1 MGLGSGLGLGVGK
14 LSPFTPNL
22 YGSNSNIIN
31 DVLTGVSLYTSVLGG
46 EVVTMFRAMIFRDE
60 SIAV

>member
-22 YGSNSNIIN
+22 YGRNSNIIN
-31 DVLTGVSLYTSVLGG
+31 DVMTGVSLLPIVWG

>member
-31 DVLTGVSLYTSVLGG
+31 DVMTGVSLYLSVWG
-46 EVVTMFRAMIFRDE
+46 EVVTMFRATIFRDK
-60 SIAV
+60 SLAV

>member
-31 DVLTGVSLYTSVLGG
+31 DVMTGVSLYTSVWGG
-46 EVVTMFRAMIFRDE
+46 KW
-60 SIAV
+60 